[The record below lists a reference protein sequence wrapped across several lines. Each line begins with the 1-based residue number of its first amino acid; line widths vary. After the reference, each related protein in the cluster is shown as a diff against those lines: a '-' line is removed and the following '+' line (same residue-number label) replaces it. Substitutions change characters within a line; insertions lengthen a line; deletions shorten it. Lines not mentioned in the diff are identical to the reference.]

1 MQGKSLSRLSFYPW
15 LAVLLAAVVGAA
27 ILVSCGGGSDTP
39 TSSTSSVT
47 STVTTS
53 ISDPPIC
60 EPPAG
65 QFSHI
70 WVTITEVRAHMSS
83 TAEGNGAGW
92 VTLVD
97 LNSAPKQIDLLNI
110 PGTTCLLSILGSTT
124 ALPAGNYQQ
133 IRIHLLANNPPGGAT
148 LPSPN
153 ACAQGPNALGSGIV
167 NCVQLMDDNGAKQ
180 QLLLSSQAQTGIKI
194 PPGQISGGGLML
206 EANQTADITI
216 NFNACLSVVEQGN
229 GEFRLK
235 PTLRAGEV
243 SSADTVTG
251 TVVEVVDPVANTTQ
265 PLPAGAVVQVFIE
278 DTSDP
283 QNPKLVETIMADANG
298 SFSLCPVP
306 QPVPS
311 GGFTV
316 VATAIVPDPNAVG
329 VTATYNATV
338 LFGVQ
343 PETAIGNIGLIKE
356 ADPSDPAH
364 IDGVLTTT
372 PNTLLVPF
380 TLFALQEVTGPSGA
394 TKVIIPV
401 FTLVDE
407 AIESTLAV
415 QTDPAAMVACPMGAP
430 MGSLCA
436 NYTLFTPASNPR
448 VGNTGSPAAPPVN
461 FFVKAN
467 VDTSVTC
474 DAASKTTAAFEV
486 MPAMTATAPRLD
498 FSSCVAAAP

>member
-1 MQGKSLSRLSFYPW
+1 MQRKALSRTCFHPW
-15 LAVLLAAVVGAA
+15 PALLLVAVVGAV
-27 ILVSCGGGSDTP
+27 ILSSCGGSSEEPTTTTTP
-39 TSSTSSVT
+39 VT

-53 ISDPPIC
+53 ITDPPIC

-70 WVTITEVRAHMSS
+70 WVTVTQVRAHMSS
-83 TAEGNGAGW
+83 SAEGNGAGW
-92 VTLVD
+92 VTLVN
-97 LNSAPKQIDLLNI
+97 LNPPRQIDLLDI
-110 PGTTCLLSILGSTT
+110 GGTTCLLSVLGSTT

-133 IRIHLLANNPPGGAT
+133 IRIHLLAN
-148 LPSPN
+148 
-153 ACAQGPNALGSGIV
+153 GPLGSAPGPSTNNCAPELTNV
-167 NCVQLMDDNGAKQ
+167 FNCVQLMDDSGPKQ

-194 PPGQISGGGLML
+194 PPGQIAGGGLML

-216 NFNACLSVVEQGN
+216 SFNACLSVVEQGN

-243 SSADTVTG
+243 TAADTVTG
-251 TVVEVVDPVANTTQ
+251 TVVEVVDAMANTTQ

-283 QNPKLVETIMADANG
+283 QNPKIVETIMAGTNG
-298 SFSLCPVP
+298 GFSLCPVP
-306 QPVPS
+306 QPVPT

-316 VATAIVPDPNAVG
+316 VATAIVPDPAAVG

-356 ADPSDPAH
+356 ADPSDPAQ

-372 PNTLLVPF
+372 PNTLAVPF
-380 TLFALQEVTGPSGA
+380 SLFALQEVTGPSGA

-407 AIESTLAV
+407 GIESTLAV

-430 MGSLCA
+430 AGSLCA

-448 VGNTGSPAAPPVN
+448 VGNTGSPAGPPVN
-461 FFVKAN
+461 FFVKAD
-467 VDTSVTC
+467 VDTTVTC
-474 DAASKTTAAFEV
+474 DAASKTTASFAV
-486 MPAMTATAPRLD
+486 MPAMTAAAPRLD
-498 FSSCVAAAP
+498 FGPCMAAAP